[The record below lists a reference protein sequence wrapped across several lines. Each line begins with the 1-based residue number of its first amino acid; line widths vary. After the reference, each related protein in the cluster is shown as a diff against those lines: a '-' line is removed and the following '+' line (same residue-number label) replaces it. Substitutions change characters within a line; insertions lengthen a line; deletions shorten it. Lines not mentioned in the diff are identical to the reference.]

1 MLATQTNREP
11 LVALPALALQALNK
25 KASHPSEEV

>member
-1 MLATQTNREP
+1 MAARWSP

-25 KASHPSEEV
+25 KASHSSKEV